1 MVGRGEEAFGG
12 LFLKNCSFVQCWQE
26 STFPS
31 GDDELSVVLVKKK
44 TKHKKPVVST
54 IKPVTY

>member
-12 LFLKNCSFVQCWQE
+12 LFLKSCTFVQCWQE

-31 GDDELSVVLVKKK
+31 GDCELSVVLVKKNK
-44 TKHKKPVVST
+44 
-54 IKPVTY
+54 

>member
-12 LFLKNCSFVQCWQE
+12 LFLKNCTFVQCWQE

-31 GDDELSVVLVKKK
+31 GDCELSVVLVKKK
-44 TKHKKPVVST
+44 KKKKTVVST